1 MTMVLDGTIT
11 FGDATVQ
18 NSSSNTYSNIYG
30 IGNGQTW
37 TNVTASRAFSTTYT
51 NSTGRPIFVTIHGQ
65 RTTAS
70 TTTLSVS
77 INGGTSF
84 IFCSGNNSGGGSQ
97 GNGSLIIPAGATY
110 NVTSSDGVIENWQ
123 ELR

>member
-1 MTMVLDGTIT
+1 MTMILDGTIT
-11 FGDATVQ
+11 FSDATVQ
-18 NSSSNTYSNIYG
+18 NSSSNSYT
-30 IGNGQTW
+30 IGVGQTW
-37 TNVTASRAFSTTYT
+37 TNVTASRALSTTYT
-51 NSTGRPIFVTIHGQ
+51 NSTGRPIMIAVHGQ

-70 TTTLSVS
+70 TTTLSIS
-77 INGGTSF
+77 LNGGTSF

-97 GNGSLIIPAGATY
+97 GNGSLIIPAGTTY